1 MERSYRCSSKW
12 LKSLTFNSHLVTQ
25 QSEVRVETLKTTKP
39 LEPFYTDIFDL
50 ICFDLS
56 RLTQLQSYLRY
67 FKTRYP
73 KFLSIKD
80 VILHVTI

>member
-39 LEPFYTDIFDL
+39 LEPFYTM
-50 ICFDLS
+50 FDLS
-56 RLTQLQSYLRY
+56 RLTQSQSYLRY
-67 FKTRYP
+67 FKTRCP
-73 KFLSIKD
+73 KFLFIKH